1 MFLLIYMKFYLFS
14 NKILNNLENLEFY
27 YNDNLFLSYDLHK
40 NIHHIF
46 DILHPYLLCWEIY
59 F

>member
-40 NIHHIF
+40 NIHQMFH
-46 DILHPYLLCWEIY
+46 ILHP
-59 F
+59 